1 MKPWRVLWL
10 IVVFTVSLTSAAV
23 AGEPSGFRYDGT
35 GVFPGCKPVT
45 TWNEYE
51 YKTVREGRS
60 RRDVVTAD
68 KPVNIAWKTELPFW
82 GNGQPV
88 LVGGKLYLL
97 REMRF
102 WDSNELGPSLVCID
116 ADSGKVEWSRE
127 VRHLDL
133 IPQDAR
139 EKIVAAWVED
149 RQYIARKW
157 QLAWRMHQAN
167 PDDKQELAKI
177 WAEMKAMGFSNKKL
191 SGQEGQKVS
200 DHHMGDTGRF
210 WGGDPKARQQIRNR
224 LEQYNLW
231 YPSWS
236 EPSPSCPGRWMGL
249 TFATPVSDGE
259 HLYLRTAHHLLACY
273 DLEGNCKW
281 KTLFSRKRGYTC
293 YGPSPVLVG
302 DTIIVYTP
310 GSRDRD
316 DVLCRGF
323 DKKTGKLLWETPGR
337 CPIYAIGTPVHL
349 NLDGTDVVFLA
360 GGRVLRVRD
369 GKVLAEGIGWAGA
382 ADNPVAHG
390 DVVYLRNAQDGGGY
404 GGKSR
409 GVEEG
414 IMAVR
419 LKLTGPDKVTPEVL
433 WSTGRT
439 SEGSFGR
446 GIVYHDGLVFATT
459 RKAVAVLDANTGK
472 VLKTT
477 GARTGAWNLT
487 VAGGY
492 VFSGDDN
499 KAEISVLTADR
510 QLRHVATNRVGQE
523 IKKPD
528 DQWHYRNEK
537 GEWGVAGTPMPLYF
551 DDDKVYLRTWFHLYC
566 FQASE

>member
-191 SGQEGQKVS
+191 SGQEGQKIS

-224 LEQYNLW
+224 
-231 YPSWS
+231 
-236 EPSPSCPGRWMGL
+236 
-249 TFATPVSDGE
+249 
-259 HLYLRTAHHLLACY
+259 
-273 DLEGNCKW
+273 
-281 KTLFSRKRGYTC
+281 
-293 YGPSPVLVG
+293 
-302 DTIIVYTP
+302 
-310 GSRDRD
+310 
-316 DVLCRGF
+316 
-323 DKKTGKLLWETPGR
+323 
-337 CPIYAIGTPVHL
+337 
-349 NLDGTDVVFLA
+349 
-360 GGRVLRVRD
+360 
-369 GKVLAEGIGWAGA
+369 
-382 ADNPVAHG
+382 
-390 DVVYLRNAQDGGGY
+390 

-477 GARTGAWNLT
+477 GARTGTWNLT

-492 VFSGDDN
+492 VFNGDDN